1 MITVLTPACVFKP
14 IKTVGVFGVF
24 LLLIGCTPSTTEKI
38 LSKAKEAHGGSS
50 YQKLKQIDYEKTSWR
65 LSEQGD
71 TLSTQVE
78 NHSIDFEKG
87 TSGIFWIKDSV
98 HWQALKKRQ
107 RTTLLKDGVAVID
120 TILLAKISRKLDAAQ
135 FVFWQPF
142 RLLESNPQLSYQ
154 GTQTLLNGW
163 EVHHLALRYPGQT
176 DRWSFF
182 FDAKTYLLKATG
194 VFFKNRYS
202 LIINDKQESKT
213 GLWLHEKRTSY
224 FTDSLFVPNRKGSL
238 YAYKI
243 EAIH

>member
-1 MITVLTPACVFKP
+1 MGF
-14 IKTVGVFGVF
+14 FGVF
-24 LLLIGCTPSTTEKI
+24 LLLIGCSPSTTEKI
-38 LSKAKEAHGGSS
+38 LSKAKKAHGGSS

-135 FVFWQPF
+135 FVF
-142 RLLESNPQLSYQ
+142 
-154 GTQTLLNGW
+154 
-163 EVHHLALRYPGQT
+163 
-176 DRWSFF
+176 
-182 FDAKTYLLKATG
+182 
-194 VFFKNRYS
+194 
-202 LIINDKQESKT
+202 
-213 GLWLHEKRTSY
+213 
-224 FTDSLFVPNRKGSL
+224 
-238 YAYKI
+238 
-243 EAIH
+243 